1 MYTFAN
7 QEGYTMSV
15 EEISDI
21 WAKDAKIDDTN
32 LAASAKQIPELHNK
46 YYTMYYKEAL
56 RVKKLKYD
64 YKELELAKREWL
76 DGSMAEED
84 LKDLG
89 WKPNPKKI
97 IRADMDRCI
106 QGDKDIIRLSLRI
119 DYHSANAN
127 YLEDIIKT
135 IHSRNFIIKS
145 MIDVLKFQ
153 HGEY

>member
-1 MYTFAN
+1 
-7 QEGYTMSV
+7 MSTDDIS
-15 EEISDI
+15 EIWS
-21 WAKDAKIDDTN
+21 KDAKIDESN
-32 LAASAKQIPELHNK
+32 LVGESKRIPELHNK

-56 RVKKLKYD
+56 RVKKLRYD

-84 LKDLG
+84 LKQRG
-89 WKPNPKKI
+89 WKPSQRKI
-97 IRADMDRCI
+97 LRADI
-106 QGDKDIIRLSLRI
+106 DKYLQADPDIIRLSLKI
-119 DYHSANAN
+119 DYHTANAD

-135 IHSRNFIIKS
+135 IHSRNFVIKS

>member
-1 MYTFAN
+1 
-7 QEGYTMSV
+7 MSTDDIS
-15 EEISDI
+15 EIWS
-21 WAKDAKIDDTN
+21 KDAKIDETN
-32 LAASAKQIPELHNK
+32 LVGESKKIPELHNK

-56 RVKKLKYD
+56 RVKKLRYD

-84 LKDLG
+84 LKQRG
-89 WKPNPKKI
+89 WKPSQRKI
-97 IRADMDRCI
+97 LRTDIDKYLQADP
-106 QGDKDIIRLSLRI
+106 DIIRLSLKI
-119 DYHSANAN
+119 DYHTANAE

-135 IHSRNFIIKS
+135 IHSRNFVIKS